1 MNQLNLE
8 ALGGLSRALSE
19 ELHSCFELI
28 DQFDRQHEGDPQQ
41 LTSGSYDPTP
51 AALASAA
58 RHALRQLDDCVS
70 EIIEFTNGEAAR
82 ISNHSFILV
91 LGEAGIGKTHLFCDV
106 AKHRLGSGLPTI
118 LLLGE
123 KFSAEMG
130 PWSQVTEQLLL
141 THLSPE
147 EFLGALDAAGQ
158 IRRRRALIMID
169 ALNEGQGLDL
179 WSKYLGGMTE
189 TAKKYPHIAFALSC
203 RDTFQPVVI
212 PPDMVESGELQTVHH
227 QGFQGYEYDAT
238 KKFFEYFGIESPA
251 APLLV
256 PEFSNPLFLKLLC
269 SGLNNEGLRRLPKGF
284 RGITKVFEFF
294 IESTNR
300 KLAKELGYDPDD
312 RYVQAT
318 ADRLAHAMAEKSQAW
333 LEKPDAKRIIEQ
345 IRSEPVQYEKTLY
358 RNLLHEGLLKEDLRL
373 TIGDSQQR
381 QLRVPVVSFAYER
394 LANHLIVA

>member
-1 MNQLNLE
+1 M
-8 ALGGLSRALSE
+8 
-19 ELHSCFELI
+19 
-28 DQFDRQHEGDPQQ
+28 
-41 LTSGSYDPTP
+41 
-51 AALASAA
+51 
-58 RHALRQLDDCVS
+58 
-70 EIIEFTNGEAAR
+70 
-82 ISNHSFILV
+82 
-91 LGEAGIGKTHLFCDV
+91 
-106 AKHRLGSGLPTI
+106 
-118 LLLGE
+118 
-123 KFSAEMG
+123 
-130 PWSQVTEQLLL
+130 
-141 THLSPE
+141 
-147 EFLGALDAAGQ
+147 
-158 IRRRRALIMID
+158 
-169 ALNEGQGLDL
+169 
-179 WSKYLGGMTE
+179 
-189 TAKKYPHIAFALSC
+189 
-203 RDTFQPVVI
+203 
-212 PPDMVESGELQTVHH
+212 
-227 QGFQGYEYDAT
+227 T

-284 RGITKVFEFF
+284 RGITKVFEFL

-394 LANHLIVA
+394 LANHLIVAYGFIRAWTLIIQPIPSCRSNHFGFYSRTNRTLSDMWGGCRLLAYNSRREREEK

>member
-1 MNQLNLE
+1 MNVQFDKWEESALRQKLVQRADEKAGYIHYWFDEKFLTQDWFEQRLIEAVKDAGPRYTADLNFELPIAGVFDALGRTDEFLRQFHAFYSELYRRWNRAKSWGLLGQTLPEVAAAVDGLCQKVEDIGKALDRSAVEPFEPIDLE

-19 ELHSCFELI
+19 ELHSCFESI

-147 EFLGALDAAGQ
+147 EFLGVLDAAGQ

-189 TAKKYPHIAFALSC
+189 TAKKYPHIAFALS
-203 RDTFQPVVI
+203 
-212 PPDMVESGELQTVHH
+212 PPGYVSAGGHTARHGRERGTSNGPPP
-227 QGFQGYEYDAT
+227 GF
-238 KKFFEYFGIESPA
+238 P
-251 APLLV
+251 
-256 PEFSNPLFLKLLC
+256 
-269 SGLNNEGLRRLPKGF
+269 
-284 RGITKVFEFF
+284 
-294 IESTNR
+294 
-300 KLAKELGYDPDD
+300 
-312 RYVQAT
+312 
-318 ADRLAHAMAEKSQAW
+318 
-333 LEKPDAKRIIEQ
+333 RI
-345 IRSEPVQYEKTLY
+345 
-358 RNLLHEGLLKEDLRL
+358 
-373 TIGDSQQR
+373 
-381 QLRVPVVSFAYER
+381 
-394 LANHLIVA
+394 